1 MKVVRTFHI
10 TPNHL
15 TFYAIL
21 SFVLSNTKLYFYWRK
36 QLTTNILTI
45 YYEQQL
51 SLFSI
56 LGAYFNPGVL
66 NTIIVIDSLLTAYD
80 ATLTL
85 IIIIL
90 HIFSHINFHEFTQ
103 LCFDISHFKKGILQ
117 FHLILHTKKS
127 NFDLLLIHAYINYEG
142 GGAKKMCFYSLFPSA
157 EVIQLEV
164 LMNF

>member
-1 MKVVRTFHI
+1 MPENNLKSKSSWPNCVLCIPIYKTQMKVVRTFHI

-45 YYEQQL
+45 YYELQL

-56 LGAYFNPGVL
+56 LGAYFNPRVL

-90 HIFSHINFHEFTQ
+90 YIFSHINFPWIYTT
-103 LCFDISHFKKGILQ
+103 ILI
-117 FHLILHTKKS
+117 F
-127 NFDLLLIHAYINYEG
+127 
-142 GGAKKMCFYSLFPSA
+142 
-157 EVIQLEV
+157 
-164 LMNF
+164 LM